1 MAVRWR
7 TLVVVAVVLATVS
20 ALPML
25 AAPWDEDEVF
35 LVGAVQGTSPWMNS
49 RFDAYRFS
57 SGDEKEVARLVAS
70 GAMPW
75 YTAPDFKYALY
86 RPLTSA
92 LLWID
97 SLAFGDRRLGY
108 QLDAM
113 FWHALLVVAAAA
125 VLARAAPGRAGQ
137 GALLLF
143 ATSVTHTT
151 AVGWLSARHVL
162 VAAVPGMFALAAHQR
177 WREDGARWGAVVAPL
192 GVGVSLLASEAGLQM
207 VPYFVAYEL
216 CRREPLSR
224 RARALAPVVAVTV
237 LWFVVYKALGRGH
250 DYGASFGDPVA
261 LLSRGVPRIVLHA
274 AVLLGVSLRPDNGWG
289 FYALRWTL
297 VAAVPGFLLARAA
310 IRRLDAPSRTGAT
323 WLALGAAG
331 SLLPGVGVALESR
344 VLVAASLGGAMV
356 VATIIAAG
364 VDELRGDR
372 RPWLVGGSALLA
384 AVHALAIVELP
395 SHYGA
400 MIRQRDQRL
409 GAFLRASRGDRP
421 DLDVLVVGGSPH
433 FLFGQLG
440 GYVRARTTG
449 ARVRRWVGVADANCA
464 HTLERPAEDRVI
476 ITPRCREGYFPYGV
490 LQRGDET
497 KQAGWTVTVLEG
509 HPHGRFELRGA
520 GEGTELV
527 GFRGFADVPI
537 TLAVGEGVALPE
549 PVSFEEYGIDAP
561 SRWMHTRFGP

>member
-1 MAVRWR
+1 MRWR
-7 TLVVVAVVLATVS
+7 TLVIVAVVLATLS

-25 AAPWDEDEVF
+25 TAPWDEDEVF
-35 LVGAVQGTSPWMNS
+35 LVGAVKGSSPWMNS

-57 SGDEKEVARLVAS
+57 SGDEKEVARLVSS

-92 LLWID
+92 LLWGD
-97 SLAFGDRRLGY
+97 ALAFGDGRLGY

-113 FWHALLVVAAAA
+113 FWHALLVMAAAA
-125 VLARAAPGRAGQ
+125 VLVRAAPGRAGQ

-143 ATSVTHTT
+143 ALSVTHTT

-177 WREDGARWGAVVAPL
+177 WREDGARWGAALAP
-192 GVGVSLLASEAGLQM
+192 VGVAVSLVASEAGLQM

-216 CRREPLSR
+216 CRRDGIAR
-224 RARALAPVVAVTV
+224 RARALVPVVAVV
-237 LWFVVYKALGRGH
+237 VSWFVVYRSLGRGH
-250 DYGASFGDPVA
+250 DYGASFGDPIA
-261 LLSRGVPRIVLHA
+261 FLSRGVPRIVIHA
-274 AVLLGVSLRPDNGWG
+274 AVLLGASLRPDNGWG

-297 VAAVPGFLLARAA
+297 VAALPGFLLARFA
-310 IRRLDAPSRTGAT
+310 IRRLDATSRPGAT

-331 SLLPGVGVALESR
+331 SLFPVVGVALESR
-344 VLVAASLGGAMV
+344 VLVAASLGAAMV
-356 VATIIAAG
+356 VSTIISAG
-364 VDELRGDR
+364 VDELVGAR
-372 RPWLVGGSALLA
+372 RPWLLAGAGLLA
-384 AVHALAIVELP
+384 VVHAIAIVELP

-421 DLDVLVVGGSPH
+421 DTDVLVVGGAPH

-440 GYVRARTTG
+440 GYLRARTTG
-449 ARVRRWVGVADANCA
+449 QRTRRWVGVADANCA
-464 HTLERPAEDRVI
+464 HTVERPSEDRVI
-476 ITPRCREGYFPYGV
+476 ITPRCREGFFPYGM

-497 KQAGWTVTVLEG
+497 KQVDWMVVVLDG
-509 HPHGRFELRGA
+509 HPHGRFEVRLGRVDGV
-520 GEGTELV
+520 ELV

-537 TLAVGEGVALPE
+537 VLGVGERVELPE
-549 PVSFEEYGIDAP
+549 PASFRDYGIDDA